1 LRQQLA
7 PILLQIKKT
16 NCTAGLDCNESSVNT
31 YSWTVVADPAA
42 PTATKSPNVA
52 SVCAGQT
59 LTLTGVTDNGGGVGC
74 EIQYSV
80 NGGAYSTTLPSFA
93 ATVGTNTIA
102 IKKTNCTAGL
112 GCTES
117 SVNTYSWTVVADPAA
132 PTATKSPNVASVCVG
147 QTLTL
152 TGVTDNGGGLGCE
165 IQYSVNGGAYS
176 TTLPSFAAT
185 VGTNTIAIKKTNC
198 TAGLDCN
205 ESSVNTYSWS

>member
-1 LRQQLA
+1 
-7 PILLQIKKT
+7 
-16 NCTAGLDCNESSVNT
+16 
-31 YSWTVVADPAA
+31 
-42 PTATKSPNVA
+42 
-52 SVCAGQT
+52 

-74 EIQYSV
+74 QIQYSV
-80 NGGAYSTTLPSFA
+80 NGGAYSATPPSFA

-152 TGVTDNGGGLGCE
+152 TGVTDNGGGVGCQ

-176 TTLPSFAAT
+176 ATPPSFAAT

-198 TAGLDCN
+198 TAG
-205 ESSVNTYSWS
+205 